1 MKTLAYTIAALACL
15 AAAPVLI
22 TPAAAQVTI
31 GIGNDGPRLRA
42 GSGDYRG
49 SAYAEDRGWR
59 YGRSNRDC
67 RDVTVRTRH
76 PDGSVSIRT
85 TQRCN

>member
-67 RDVTVRTRH
+67 RDAAIERRQAEMT
-76 PDGSVSIRT
+76 PLAGSFFS
-85 TQRCN
+85 